1 MKLIKSKQFFIILF
15 LLILLG
21 FLYWQN
27 NYITITNLEYKNHR
41 IPKEF
46 NNFKIL
52 HISDLHNKEFGS
64 SQKHL
69 INKTLEV
76 KPDVIFIT
84 GDIIDSRRTSEDELF
99 IAMNYIKEATKIAP
113 VYYVSGNH
121 ESRVGF
127 YNKLKME
134 LVNLGVHVLD
144 NDSLNITIGSDTIPI
159 IGLSDITFTSS
170 NYRNINIH
178 KDIQD
183 KLTALKVKNKDNFSI
198 LLSHRPELISAY
210 AASNIDLVFSGHA
223 HGGQIRIPF
232 IGGLIAPD
240 QRLFPEYTEGIYEYG
255 ETSLV
260 VSRGLGNSVFP
271 FRIFNRPELVVVTL
285 SK

>member
-1 MKLIKSKQFFIILF
+1 MKLIKSKQIFIILF
-15 LLILLG
+15 LLILFG

-27 NYITITNLEYKNHR
+27 NYITITNLEYKNPR
-41 IPKEF
+41 IPKKF

-69 INKTLEV
+69 VNKTLEIN
-76 KPDVIFIT
+76 PDVIFIT

-99 IAMNYIKEATKIAP
+99 IALNYIKEAIKIAP

-121 ESRVGF
+121 ESRIGF

-144 NDSLNITIGSDTIPI
+144 NDSLNITIGNDTIPI
-159 IGLSDITFTSS
+159 IGLSDITFSAS

-183 KLTALKVKNKDNFSI
+183 KLTAIKIKNKDNFSI

-240 QRLFPEYTEGIYEYG
+240 QGLFPEYTEGIYKYG

-260 VSRGLGNSVFP
+260 VSRGLGNSLFP
-271 FRIFNRPELVVVTL
+271 FRIFNNPELVVVTL
-285 SK
+285 TK